1 MSVMP
6 MQVAELAALTA
17 TPEADQSGSLRVLDV
32 RELWEV
38 QLAPM
43 PDAVHIPMGEI
54 TSRHAELDPE
64 LTWVCVCH
72 HGMRSMQVAMY
83 LQRLGFEHLYN
94 LTGGIDA
101 WSHQVDPSIPRY

>member
-6 MQVAELAALTA
+6 MQVSELAALTA
-17 TPEADQSGSLRVLDV
+17 QAEQQPGLRILDV
-32 RELWEV
+32 REPWEV

-54 TSRHAELDPE
+54 TSRYAELDPE